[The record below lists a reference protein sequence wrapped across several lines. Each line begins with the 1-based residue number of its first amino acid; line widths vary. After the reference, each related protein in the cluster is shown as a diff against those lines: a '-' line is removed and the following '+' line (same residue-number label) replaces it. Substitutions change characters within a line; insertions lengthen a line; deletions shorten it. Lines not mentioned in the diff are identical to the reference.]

1 MSKMNYHTYIIDLL
15 AKFDA
20 NAITYNSSEMA
31 NGIIC
36 SLTDDPSHTVREGN
50 AVFLLVELIDN
61 TWTIQH
67 IASEKCSISKMYCE
81 ADDDVLSVLV
91 EGTLFSHPFKKN
103 TYVFD
108 SVYVWEVDAE
118 NADITGA
125 HDKNILFNK
134 KRA

>member
-1 MSKMNYHTYIIDLL
+1 MNYHTYIIDLL

-20 NAITYNSSEMA
+20 NAIIYNSSETA
-31 NGIIC
+31 NGIVC
-36 SLTDDPSHTVREGN
+36 SLDDESPHTVREGN
-50 AVFLLVELIDN
+50 PVFLLVELIDSS
-61 TWTIQH
+61 WIIQH
-67 IASEKCSISKMYCE
+67 IASGKCNISKMYRE
-81 ADDDVLSVLV
+81 ANDDVLSVLV
-91 EGTLFSHPFKKN
+91 EGTLSSHPFNEN

-125 HDKNILFNK
+125 HNENVLFNR